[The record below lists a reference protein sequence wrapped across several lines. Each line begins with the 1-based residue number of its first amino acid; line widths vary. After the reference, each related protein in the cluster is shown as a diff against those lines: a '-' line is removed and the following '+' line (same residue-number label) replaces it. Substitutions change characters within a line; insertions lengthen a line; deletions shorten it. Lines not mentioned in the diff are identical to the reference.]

1 MTGLLSAPKGKRK
14 APPLQ
19 QQLLEPE
26 RNRWALQAVILSML
40 GVLVYGFGLV
50 ATAPVP
56 GILACAGLQL
66 AAAVVVYAGI
76 LSRRRA
82 RLMDKVVEAVGPLL
96 GVRLDRSLVRAGKW
110 KGPGIGTPRLIR
122 MRYLAGIDD
131 TDAAWVGEI
140 SAHLDRRIGHPYGV
154 KEHNRKRCII
164 TFAPVDPR
172 GEEERLAV
180 EVRAQRVIKELL
192 ASPTEPNP
200 DVLTE
205 TDGEVLT
212 GVVVNHGAG
221 TRIARPVVRNQVERT
236 FSTMLPGRWRATW
249 DLERDIVRF
258 ELRPLLPEKIPHP
271 IPKNVP
277 VSAREGY
284 SKLEIPYGVDED
296 GNVLVWIPSVNPHL
310 LISGTSGSGKT
321 VTVQGIV
328 AELAKAE
335 WQIRIND
342 AKLIEFL
349 GFRDWPNVELVA
361 ASTEEQAR
369 LIHWACDLMEE
380 RYEAIVHRGARIS
393 DFEPVLLVLDE
404 FADFR
409 ESVTDWYADIKQ
421 KGDPAKVAAL
431 KRVRSVARKGR
442 TARVHFLVSLQRPDA
457 EFLTGEVR
465 DNFSARISMGRLSP
479 NGALMMWENSSI
491 GVALPRKSRG
501 LGITLNDNSQPVEF
515 RSYWTP
521 DPFKPEEHSEED
533 TRILEELRPK
543 EAKHPRLMILP
554 PETDLD
560 DEGEE
565 EDSYTYSQWATAPI
579 VPYNAAQLAAQRPK
593 FTLVSGEGRTKD
605 KESSREAKAGLSLVG
620 DVAAGEDDTLDG
632 EYGEVQSAAPEQLI
646 PGDLVLL
653 DETLGLWGVVE
664 SAEEDI
670 LDENCTCIDYRTDD
684 GEMESISYPADEH
697 ITYRRSLDADQV
709 TRKQKV

>member
-1 MTGLLSAPKGKRK
+1 MTGLLSPPKGKRK

-26 RNRWALQAVILSML
+26 KNKWAWNAVILSVL
-40 GVLVYGFGLV
+40 GILVYGLALV
-50 ATAPVP
+50 ASSPLA
-56 GILACAGLQL
+56 GILGCVVLQL
-66 AAAVVVYAGI
+66 ASASVIYTGI

-82 RLMDKVVEAVGPLL
+82 ELMDKVVEAVGPLL
-96 GVRLDRSLVRAGKW
+96 GVRLDRSLVRASRW
-110 KGPGIGTPRLIR
+110 KGKGAGTPGRIRL
-122 MRYLAGIDD
+122 RYVAGIDD

-140 SAHLDRRIGHPYGV
+140 RAHLERRIGHPYAV
-154 KEHNRKRCII
+154 AEHNRKQCVI
-164 TFAPVDPR
+164 TFTPAEA
-172 GEEERLAV
+172 EEQKESLPV
-180 EVRAQRVIKELL
+180 EVRAEKVVKELL
-192 ASPTEPNP
+192 GSPTEPNP
-200 DVLTE
+200 DVSTE
-205 TDGEVLT
+205 TAGGVLT
-212 GVVVNHGAG
+212 GVVVHHGVG
-221 TRIARPVVRNQVERT
+221 TRIARPVYRNQVERT

-249 DLERDIVRF
+249 DLELDTVRF
-258 ELRPLLPEKIPHP
+258 ELRPMLPDRIPHP
-271 IPKNVP
+271 IPTFVA

-296 GNVLVWIPSVNPHL
+296 GNVLVWIPSINPHL

-328 AELAKAE
+328 AELALAG

-361 ASTEEQAR
+361 ASTEEQVR

-380 RYEAIVHRGARIS
+380 RYDAIVHRGARIS

-421 KGDPAKVAAL
+421 KGDPTKVAAL

-479 NGALMMWENSSI
+479 NGALMMWENASI
-491 GVALPRKSRG
+491 GVSLPRKSRG
-501 LGITLNDNSQPVEF
+501 LGVTLNDNSQPVEF

-521 DPFKPEEHSEED
+521 DPYKPEDHNEED
-533 TRILEELRPK
+533 TQILEALRPK
-543 EAKHPRLMILP
+543 ETKHPRMMILP
-554 PETDLD
+554 PDGDID

-565 EDSYTYSQWATAPI
+565 KEATYSEWATAPI
-579 VPYNAAQLAAQRPK
+579 VPYNEAQLAALRPK
-593 FTLVSGEGRTKD
+593 FTVVRGDGRTEG
-605 KESSREAKAGLSLVG
+605 KETSRKAKAGLSIVS
-620 DVAAGEDDTLDG
+620 DVDPEETDDLDD
-632 EYGEVQSAAPEQLI
+632 EYGEAQSATPDQLI

-670 LDENCTCIDYRTDD
+670 LDEECMCIDYRTDD
-684 GEMESISYPADEH
+684 GEMESISYPADEL
-697 ITYRRSLDADQV
+697 ITYRRSIDADKV
-709 TRKQKV
+709 TRK